1 MGGTVD
7 GGASLGELLYCSFN
21 RNGIPHE
28 CHLSVGDSGG
38 GLFVLENGLWRLAGI
53 HYGVDGNFRRN
64 ASEGGGYSAAL
75 FDMGGMEVS
84 GAWIPIA
91 EADEDVPS
99 SFYSSRISASLA
111 WITSTAVGSGVVA
124 TESFAAWQKLYFSPT
139 QIAQSAVSGPLA
151 DFDKDGINQLL
162 EFAFHLD
169 PIFSEQK
176 ILDAATGF
184 RGLPLV
190 RKETFG
196 DEERLT
202 IEFLRRRNDNG
213 AELTYTPEFSSDL
226 QTWDA
231 TGTVEVSAIN
241 ERWERVKVIDSVT
254 RSQMSRRCGR
264 VRVTM
269 LP

>member
-1 MGGTVD
+1 
-7 GGASLGELLYCSFN
+7 
-21 RNGIPHE
+21 
-28 CHLSVGDSGG
+28 
-38 GLFVLENGLWRLAGI
+38 
-53 HYGVDGNFRRN
+53 
-64 ASEGGGYSAAL
+64 
-75 FDMGGMEVS
+75 
-84 GAWIPIA
+84 
-91 EADEDVPS
+91 
-99 SFYSSRISASLA
+99 
-111 WITSTAVGSGVVA
+111 VVA
-124 TESFAAWQKLYFSPT
+124 TESFTTWQKLYFSPT

-169 PIFSEQK
+169 PIFSELK
-176 ILDAATGF
+176 IFDAATGF

-254 RSQMSRRCGR
+254 RSQMSRRYGR